1 MYLSYTISHKI
12 LIFVILCKY
21 STKIIAIA
29 KLSLHHSN
37 INSVGWAELAL
48 IPTFTHPPPGKIA
61 TTEQSLAQLSL
72 LFDFV
77 ANIPLFACW
86 LNLII
91 PPEL

>member
-1 MYLSYTISHKI
+1 MSKIQLDLALVNFIYLACQK
-12 LIFVILCKY
+12 LGGN
-21 STKIIAIA
+21 IA
-29 KLSLHHSN
+29 K
-37 INSVGWAELAL
+37 A
-48 IPTFTHPPPGKIA
+48 
-61 TTEQSLAQLSL
+61 EQSLTQLSL